1 MFFHGLVLFVGLAL
15 ASHLKLLQPTDKT
28 VWTSGTDVEVF
39 WKFEGQAA
47 EGRVKTLEFD
57 LMQGRNRR
65 PELVDNLAIGVSWN
79 SDDVLWTVN
88 EKLPTGDD
96 YFVRVSSPDDPD
108 FRYDS
113 PFFSIQQKPRS
124 KRISGSCSSNS
135 ARSAMAK
142 PCLGLATLLA
152 ALFLSL
158 F

>member
-1 MFFHGLVLFVGLAL
+1 
-15 ASHLKLLQPTDKT
+15 
-28 VWTSGTDVEVF
+28 VEVF
-39 WKFEGQAA
+39 WKFEGQA

-65 PELVDNLAIGVSWN
+65 PELVDNLVIGVKWN

-88 EKLPTGDD
+88 EKLPTADD

-113 PFFSIQQKPRS
+113 PFFTIQQKPRS

-135 ARSAMAK
+135 ATGAVTK
-142 PCLGLATLLA
+142 PCLGVATLVA
-152 ALFLSL
+152 VFLLS
-158 F
+158 FS